1 MSNAEE
7 DETEKLVIP
16 KDLNLEGLYNCDY
29 TVRYHEIEHDLLER
43 MRMRQ
48 IKILEAEYN
57 AGFYTGEIPYNKPT
71 KKEFYY
77 TNADINSICNKIYK
91 DEFLSVFYADN
102 IEDDNINT
110 QMRLLYML
118 LTSHPGFK
126 SIITD
131 MIEILYKLGM
141 TNTDEE
147 LRELQRQSKPIIFST
162 MFSQPLFYITHQCI
176 IQMIRIRDIQP
187 ELITLLRNKSVD
199 KFNEDGSF
207 KDDDDEDDIKIS
219 EQVQNVAGSASA
231 NVTANGVKNNI
242 ELSFVEPKVTFVEPK
257 VKLEPKVTVVEQKI
271 NVAEHKEEQATK
283 LAVEKTVKKPR
294 AKIVKEPKEVKETKE
309 VKEKPK
315 AKPRKKKDAL
325 LSETV

>member
-7 DETEKLVIP
+7 DDETEKLVIP

-57 AGFYTGEIPYNKPT
+57 GGFYTGEIPYNKPT

-147 LRELQRQSKPIIFST
+147 LQELKRQSKPIIFST

-207 KDDDDEDDIKIS
+207 KDDDDDDDIKVS
-219 EQVQNVAGSASA
+219 DPVKNVSAT
-231 NVTANGVKNNI
+231 VTANAVKNNI
-242 ELSFVEPKVTFVEPK
+242 ELSFVEPKVTV
-257 VKLEPKVTVVEQKI
+257 VEPKVTVVEPK
-271 NVAEHKEEQATK
+271 VT
-283 LAVEKTVKKPR
+283 AVETKIKKPR
-294 AKIVKEPKEVKETKE
+294 AKKVKEIVEVKEAAEVKEATE

-315 AKPRKKKDAL
+315 AKPRKKKEVL